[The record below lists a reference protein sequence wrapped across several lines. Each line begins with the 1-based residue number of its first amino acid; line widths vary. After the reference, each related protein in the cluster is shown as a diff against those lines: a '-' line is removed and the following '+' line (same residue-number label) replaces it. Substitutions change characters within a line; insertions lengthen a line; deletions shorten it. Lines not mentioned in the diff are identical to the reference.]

1 MMSAPMT
8 HTPEDDEVDLL
19 IGREFERAAL
29 ASVLAT
35 AASGSGGVVLVAG
48 EAGVGKTRLVRAVLA
63 GSGLRILASG
73 AGAPGGAIPYAPLVA
88 ALRDLLRS
96 DPEGLS
102 MTGPLAPCLA
112 LLLPDLGL
120 PPAQCERP
128 TLVEALRGALAAIG
142 RERPTAVFL
151 DDLHWADAATLEL
164 LPALASG
171 LSAEPLAII
180 GAYRSDDLTRGHP
193 LRRARTEL
201 RRDGRLQEV
210 PVGPFDAA
218 ETGLLAARILGRAPS
233 PHLIAVLHDRT
244 QGLPFFI
251 EELATGLG
259 ESGRLHDGPDGLA
272 LADEA
277 ELPLPDTLRDAVLLR
292 ADGLSDAGRDALEA
306 AAVVGVQ
313 VDLDLAEGL
322 VGTAAGLTE
331 LIERGLLLEAAAG
344 QAGFRHALTREAVYS
359 EVPWPRRR
367 ALHRRVA
374 ADLEAS
380 GAPSAIVAE
389 HWLAGREFER
399 ARRALLAAAT
409 GSSAVH
415 AYRDAAQALRRAL
428 ELWPEDGEESGRLA
442 ALDQMGS
449 CAQLAG
455 DTAGAVRA
463 WAEAAAGYR
472 AIGETAALAVA
483 DRHLAGALELQGAWE
498 RALAARRSAAEAFVA
513 ADLPGEAA
521 AERLALATHLKDSAR
536 FNEALPLLTAAIAE
550 AEQCGRVDLLARALG
565 LDGGVRANL
574 GETEAG
580 LALARRGLA
589 LALEHDLAGPAA
601 ENYYWLAEIL
611 EHATDYRGAR
621 QAYREAYAFCEARNL
636 PEMGQTCLAC
646 LGWVL
651 WSTGEWDRAVI
662 LCEDIRAAPDAP
674 STAVALV
681 AELLGHVYAARGDV
695 KRARPLLL
703 EGLAWGKRVE
713 YASTEFGCTWM
724 LARIDI
730 LQGAVESAVTRSLAA
745 LARWAETEDRYY
757 AVQYLRWSATFLA
770 DQGRPADVGACAN
783 GLARIAAGTGT
794 PDALA
799 ALAHALGEA
808 ALLDGDAPRAV
819 DHFARALEL
828 LRGIDVPYER
838 AQVQLRAGVALAA
851 TGEREAGVE
860 RLVDAYR
867 SASKLQARPLA
878 DQAARELAALGERVD
893 RRLGRRAAGRLER
906 AGLTRREL
914 EAVRL
919 AAAGWSNREIGRELF
934 LSERTVEMHVG
945 NALAKLG
952 CRSRGEA
959 ARKAAEMGLLA

>member
-1 MMSAPMT
+1 MPAT
-8 HTPEDDEVDLL
+8 VTRTPEDDAVDGL
-19 IGREFERAAL
+19 IGRERERAAL
-29 ASVLAT
+29 DAVLAA
-35 AASGSGGVVLVAG
+35 AASGFGGVVLVAG
-48 EAGVGKTRLVRAVLA
+48 EAGVGKTRLIRAVLA
-63 GSGLRILASG
+63 ERGPRVLTGG
-73 AGAPGGAIPYAPLVA
+73 AGGPGGSSPYAPLVA
-88 ALRDLLRS
+88 ALRSYLRS
-96 DPEGLS
+96 DPDGLS
-102 MTGPLAPCLA
+102 TAGPLASCLA
-112 LLLPDLGL
+112 LLLPELGP
-120 PPAQCERP
+120 PPAQCDHP

-142 RERPTAVFL
+142 RERPTAVVL

-171 LSAEPLAII
+171 LSAEPLAVI
-180 GAYRSDDLTRGHP
+180 GAYRSDDLARGHL
-193 LRRARTEL
+193 LRRARLEL

-210 PVGPFDAA
+210 LIGPLDAA
-218 ETGLLAARILGRAPS
+218 GTGLLAARVLGRTPS
-233 PHLIAVLHDRT
+233 PRLTAVLHDRT
-244 QGLPFFI
+244 QGLPFFV
-251 EELATGLG
+251 EELAAGLG

-277 ELPLPDTLRDAVLLR
+277 ELPLPHTLRDAVLLR

-306 AAVVGVQ
+306 AAVVGLQ

-322 VGTAAGLTE
+322 VGMAAGLTE
-331 LIERGLLLEAAAG
+331 LIERGLLLEAGAG
-344 QAGFRHALTREAVYS
+344 RAGFRHALTREAVYS

-380 GAPSAIVAE
+380 GAPAAVVAE
-389 HWLAGREFER
+389 HWLAGREFDR

-409 GSSAVH
+409 GSCTVH

-428 ELWPEDGEESGRLA
+428 ELWPEDGEESERLA
-442 ALDQMGS
+442 ALDRLGN

-455 DTAGAVRA
+455 DTAGAIRA
-463 WAEAAAGYR
+463 WAEAAAGHR
-472 AIGETAALAVA
+472 AIGETAALAA
-483 DRHLAGALELQGAWE
+483 AERHLAGALELQGAWE
-498 RALAARRSAAEAFVA
+498 RALVARRSAAEAFA
-513 ADLPGEAA
+513 AAGLPGEAA
-521 AERLALATHLKDSAR
+521 AERLALAAHLKDAAR
-536 FNEALPLLTAAIAE
+536 YSEALPLLAAASGE
-550 AEQCGRVDLLARALG
+550 AEQSGRVDLLARALG
-565 LDGGVRANL
+565 LDGGVHANL

-601 ENYYWLAEIL
+601 EVYYWLAEIL
-611 EHATDYRGAR
+611 EHAAEYRGAR
-621 QAYREAYAFCEARNL
+621 EAYREGYAFCEASHL
-636 PEMGQTCLAC
+636 SAMGQICLAC

-651 WSTGEWDRAVI
+651 WSTGDWDLAVT
-662 LCEDIRAAPDAP
+662 LCEEIRAAPDAP
-674 STAVALV
+674 DHALGLV
-681 AELLGHVYAARGDV
+681 AELLGHIYAARGDV
-695 KRARPLLL
+695 KLARPLLL
-703 EGLAWGKRVE
+703 EGLTWGKRHQ

-783 GLARIAAGTGT
+783 GLARIAAETGT

-808 ALLDGDAPRAV
+808 ALLDGDAPRAA

-828 LRGIDVPYER
+828 LRGVDVPYER

-851 TGEREAGVE
+851 AGEREAGVE
-860 RLVDAYR
+860 RLADAYR
-867 SASKLQARPLA
+867 SACKLRARPLA
-878 DQAARELAALGERVD
+878 DRAAWELAALGEQVD

-945 NALAKLG
+945 SALAKLG

-959 ARKAAEMGLLA
+959 ARKAADLGLLA

>member
-1 MMSAPMT
+1 MMPATMT
-8 HTPEDDEVDLL
+8 HNPEDDEVDVL
-19 IGREFERAAL
+19 IGRERERAAL
-29 ASVLAT
+29 AAALAT

-63 GSGLRILASG
+63 GSGLRVLASG
-73 AGAPGGAIPYAPLVA
+73 AGVPGGATPYAPLVA
-88 ALRDLLRS
+88 ALRDHLRS
-96 DPEGLS
+96 DPDGLS
-102 MTGPLAPCLA
+102 RAGPLAPCLA
-112 LLLPDLGL
+112 LLLPELGP
-120 PPAQCERP
+120 PPAQCDRP

-171 LSAEPLAII
+171 LSAEPLAVI
-180 GAYRSDDLTRGHP
+180 GAYRSDDLARGHP

-201 RRDGRLQEV
+201 RRDGRLREV
-210 PVGPFDAA
+210 TVGPLDAA
-218 ETGLLAARILGRAPS
+218 ETGLLAACILGRAPS
-233 PHLIAVLHDRT
+233 PRLVAVLHDRT
-244 QGLPFFI
+244 QGLPFFV
-251 EELATGLG
+251 EELAAGLG

-292 ADGLSDAGRDALEA
+292 ADGLSDAGRDALEV

-331 LIERGLLLEAAAG
+331 LIERGLLLEAGAG
-344 QAGFRHALTREAVYS
+344 RAGFRHALTREAVYG

-380 GAPSAIVAE
+380 GAPAAVVAE

-399 ARRALLAAAT
+399 ARRALLVAAT
-409 GSSAVH
+409 GSCAVH

-442 ALDQMGS
+442 ALDRLGS

-472 AIGETAALAVA
+472 VIGETAALAA
-483 DRHLAGALELQGAWE
+483 AERHLAAALELQGAWE
-498 RALAARRSAAEAFVA
+498 RALAARRSAAEAFA
-513 ADLPGEAA
+513 AAGLPGEAA
-521 AERLALATHLKDSAR
+521 AEHLALAAHLKDAAR
-536 FNEALPLLTAAIAE
+536 FSEALPLLTAAAGE
-550 AEQCGRVDLLARALG
+550 AEQSGRVDLLARALG

-601 ENYYWLAEIL
+601 EVYYCLAEIL
-611 EHATDYRGAR
+611 EHAADYRGAR
-621 QAYREAYAFCEARNL
+621 GAYREAYAFCEARQL
-636 PEMGQTCLAC
+636 SAMGQVCLAC

-651 WSTGEWDRAVI
+651 WTTGDWDLAVT
-662 LCEDIRAAPDAP
+662 LCEEIRAAPDAP
-674 STAVALV
+674 HHAVGLV
-681 AELLGHVYAARGDV
+681 AELLGHVHAARGDV

-703 EGLAWGKRVE
+703 EGLAWGKRYE

-783 GLARIAAGTGT
+783 GLAQIAAETGT

-828 LRGIDVPYER
+828 LRGVDVPYER

-860 RLVDAYR
+860 RLADAYR
-867 SASKLQARPLA
+867 SACKLRARPLA
-878 DQAARELAALGERVD
+878 DRAARELAALGEQVD

-959 ARKAAEMGLLA
+959 ARKAAELGLLA

>member
-1 MMSAPMT
+1 MT
-8 HTPEDDEVDLL
+8 STPEDDEVDVL
-19 IGREFERAAL
+19 IGRERERAAL
-29 ASVLAT
+29 APFLAT
-35 AASGSGGVVLVAG
+35 AASGSGGVVIVAG

-63 GSGLRILASG
+63 ESGLRVLASG
-73 AGAPGGAIPYAPLVA
+73 AGIPGGATPYAPLVA
-88 ALRDLLRS
+88 ALRDYLRS

-102 MTGPLAPCLA
+102 RAGPLVPCLA
-112 LLLPDLGL
+112 LLLPELGP
-120 PPAQCERP
+120 PPAQCDRP

-171 LSAEPLAII
+171 LSAEPLAVI
-180 GAYRSDDLTRGHP
+180 GAYRSDDLARGHP

-201 RRDGRLQEV
+201 RRDGRLREV
-210 PVGPFDAA
+210 PVGPLDAA
-218 ETGLLAARILGRAPS
+218 ETGLLAARVLGQAPS
-233 PHLIAVLHDRT
+233 PRLVAVLHDRT
-244 QGLPFFI
+244 QGLPFFV
-251 EELATGLG
+251 EELAAGLG

-331 LIERGLLLEAAAG
+331 LIERGLLLEASAG

-380 GAPSAIVAE
+380 GAPAAVVAE

-399 ARRALLAAAT
+399 ARRALLTAAT
-409 GSSAVH
+409 GSCAVH

-428 ELWPEDGEESGRLA
+428 ELWPEDGEESGRFA
-442 ALDQMGS
+442 ALDRLGS
-449 CAQLAG
+449 CAQVAG

-472 AIGETAALAVA
+472 AIGEPAALATA
-483 DRHLAGALELQGAWE
+483 ERHLAGALELQGAWE
-498 RALAARRSAAEAFVA
+498 RALAVRRSAAEVFA
-513 ADLPGEAA
+513 AAGMPAEAA
-521 AERLALATHLKDSAR
+521 AERLAAAAHLQIAAR
-536 FNEALPLLTAAIAE
+536 FSEALPVLAAAIPE
-550 AEQCGRVDLLARALG
+550 SEQSGRIDLLARALG
-565 LDGGVRANL
+565 LEGVVRANL
-574 GETEAG
+574 GEREVG
-580 LALARRGLA
+580 VALARRGLA
-589 LALEHDLAGPAA
+589 LVLEHDLAGPAA
-601 ENYYWLAEIL
+601 EAYYWMAEVL
-611 EHATDYRGAR
+611 EHTADYGGAR
-621 QAYREAYAFCEARNL
+621 EAYREAFAFCEARNL
-636 PEMGQTCLAC
+636 PGLGQTCLAC
-646 LGWVL
+646 LGFVMW
-651 WSTGEWDRAVI
+651 WTGEWDRAMA
-662 LCEDIRAAPDAP
+662 LGEEIRASPDS
-674 STAVALV
+674 STTAKAIA
-681 AELLGHVYAARGDV
+681 AEIQGNVYAARGEPR
-695 KRARPLLL
+695 RARPLLL
-703 EGLAWGKRVE
+703 EALAFGQRTE
-713 YASTEFGCTWM
+713 YASSEFSCTWA
-724 LARIDI
+724 LARLDD
-730 LQGAVESAVTRSLAA
+730 LDGAVEAAVTRCQVA
-745 LARWAETEDRYY
+745 LARWGQTEDGHY
-757 AVQYLRWSATFLA
+757 AVPDLRWAATFLA
-770 DQGRPADVGACAN
+770 AQGRSADVAACTS
-783 GLARIAAGTGT
+783 GLARIAAQTGT
-794 PDALA
+794 SEARA
-799 ALAHALGEA
+799 ALAHALGES

-819 DHFARALEL
+819 SSFTRAIEL
-828 LRGIDVPYER
+828 LRGVDLPYER

-851 TGEREAGVE
+851 AGERAAGVE
-860 RLVDAYR
+860 LLADAYR
-867 SASKLQARPLA
+867 SACKLRARPLA
-878 DQAARELAALGERVD
+878 DRAARELADLGEQVD

-959 ARKAAEMGLLA
+959 ARKAAELGLLA

>member
-1 MMSAPMT
+1 M
-8 HTPEDDEVDLL
+8 L
-19 IGREFERAAL
+19 IGRELERAAL
-29 ASVLAT
+29 APVLAT
-35 AASGSGGVVLVAG
+35 AASGSGGLVLVAG

-63 GSGLRILASG
+63 ESGLRVLASG
-73 AGAPGGAIPYAPLVA
+73 AGAPGGTTPYAPLVA
-88 ALRDLLRS
+88 ALRDHLRS
-96 DPEGLS
+96 DPEGLRS
-102 MTGPLAPCLA
+102 TGPLAPCLA
-112 LLLPDLGL
+112 LLLPELGP
-120 PPAQCERP
+120 PPAPCDHP

-142 RERPTAVFL
+142 REQPTAVFL

-171 LSAEPLAII
+171 LSAEPLAVI

-201 RRDGRLQEV
+201 RRDGRLREV
-210 PVGPFDAA
+210 SVGPLDVA
-218 ETGLLAARILGRAPS
+218 ETGLLAGRILGRTPS
-233 PHLIAVLHDRT
+233 PRLVAVLHDRT
-244 QGLPFFI
+244 QGLPFFV
-251 EELATGLG
+251 EELAAGLD
-259 ESGRLHDGPDGLA
+259 ESGRLHEGSDGLA

-277 ELPLPDTLRDAVLLR
+277 ELPLPDTLRDAILLR

-306 AAVVGVQ
+306 TAVVGVQ

-331 LIERGLLLEAAAG
+331 LIERGLLLEAGGGRAI
-344 QAGFRHALTREAVYS
+344 FRHALTREVVYS

-380 GAPSAIVAE
+380 GAPAAVVAE
-389 HWLAGREFER
+389 HWLAGREFEP

-409 GSSAVH
+409 GSCAVH

-442 ALDQMGS
+442 ALDQLGS

-472 AIGETAALAVA
+472 AAGEVAALAA
-483 DRHLAGALELQGAWE
+483 AERHLAGALELQGTWE
-498 RALAARRSAAEAFVA
+498 RALAARRSAAESFVA
-513 ADLPGEAA
+513 ASMPAEAA
-521 AERLALATHLKDSAR
+521 AERLALAAHLKDAAR
-536 FNEALPLLTAAIAE
+536 FTEALPLLTEVTGE
-550 AEQCGRVDLLARALG
+550 AEQSGRIDLMARALG
-565 LDGGVRANL
+565 LDGSVRANL

-580 LALARRGLA
+580 LALVRRGLD
-589 LALEHDLAGPAA
+589 LALEHDLAGAAA
-601 ENYYWLAEIL
+601 EAYYWLAEIL
-611 EHATDYRGAR
+611 EHAADYGAAR
-621 QAYREAYAFCEARNL
+621 EAYGEAYAFCEARNL

-651 WSTGEWDRAVI
+651 WSTGEWDRAVT
-662 LCEDIRAAPDAP
+662 LCEEIRAASDVPP
-674 STAVALV
+674 SAVGLA

-695 KRARPLLL
+695 KRGRPLLL
-703 EGLAWGKRVE
+703 EGLAWGKRFE

-730 LQGAVESAVTRSLAA
+730 LQGAAESAVTRSMAA

-770 DQGRPADVGACAN
+770 DQGRPADVAACASA
-783 GLARIAAGTGT
+783 LARIAAGAGT

-819 DHFARALEL
+819 NNFTRALEL
-828 LRGIDVPYER
+828 LRGVDLPYER

-851 TGEREAGVE
+851 IGEREAGVE
-860 RLVDAYR
+860 RLTDAYR
-867 SASKLQARPLA
+867 SASKLRARPLA
-878 DQAARELAALGERVD
+878 DRAVQELAALGEQVD

-906 AGLTRREL
+906 AGLTPREL

-919 AAAGWSNREIGRELF
+919 AAAGWSNRDIGRELF

-959 ARKAAEMGLLA
+959 ARKAEEMGLLA